1 MGLALRAWSTRSTDP
16 APFTCCTP
24 ITDNSCFL
32 GKFSLLKSE
41 GSLIIGMGAAASL
54 GFDDP
59 VAQHLRAVYES
70 KHGEM
75 GEAALFL
82 YMRELVAQG
91 AGAVPRAHP
100 RKADES
106 TVDDADYLPA
116 RVPIA
121 EAARALA
128 LPCPGDFPGGRASAT
143 PSASDAQM
151 AEDQAAVRRQ
161 ITVQLVGAKGAQRC
175 KSLHAVVW
183 WGAGGKATKT
193 AIVAGAARPGSTEG
207 DDGPEWIWQDGGEAP
222 IVVPLPPLALDIR
235 KCWLSIELI
244 DSTSGRFLGQ
254 AVLRH
259 KLVQLLEVRQRAA
272 QPDDNQQQQQPE
284 EEREEHGEQEQEQE
298 VGGKVVGYRKDGE
311 NRDGVEDICG
321 AKAEVEAKV
330 QNPLAPADIT
340 HPADQKEQQHQE
352 GRDVET
358 KEHKARSMREAKE
371 RTQEGDVSDVRTDRA
386 GNENGRA
393 ECDSEQ
399 QFPTDAAAAAAAAAE
414 SKSPAA
420 AITPL
425 ARAQKRARTSPSTL
439 NPTVMC
445 ALISRPGGS
454 KEEID
459 AVSGSLAL
467 KLEMKELPAK
477 QARFPLHIQVR
488 W

>member
-1 MGLALRAWSTRSTDP
+1 
-16 APFTCCTP
+16 
-24 ITDNSCFL
+24 
-32 GKFSLLKSE
+32 
-41 GSLIIGMGAAASL
+41 MGAAASL
-54 GFDDP
+54 GSFDDP

-82 YMRELVAQG
+82 HMRELVAQG
-91 AGAVPRAHP
+91 AGALPKGGAGVVPRAQP
-100 RKADES
+100 RKAGKADES
-106 TVDDADYLPA
+106 AVDDADYLPA

-128 LPCPGDFPGGRASAT
+128 LPCPGEFPGGRASAE
-143 PSASDAQM
+143 PGASDAQM

-183 WGAGGKATKT
+183 WGAGGNATKT

-207 DDGPEWIWQDGGEAP
+207 DGGMEWIWQDGGEAP
-222 IVVPLPPLALDIR
+222 IVVPLPPLASDIR

-259 KLVQLLEVRQRAA
+259 KLVQLLEVRQRAV
-272 QPDDNQQQQQPE
+272 QPDDNRQQQQPE
-284 EEREEHGEQEQEQE
+284 EEREEHEEQEQE
-298 VGGKVVGYRKDGE
+298 VGGEVAGYRKDGE
-311 NRDGVEDICG
+311 NRDGVEDICD

-330 QNPLAPADIT
+330 QNPLAPPDIT

-352 GRDVET
+352 GRDLET
-358 KEHKARSMREAKE
+358 KEHGARTMREAKE
-371 RTQEGDVSDVRTDRA
+371 GTQEGGVSDVRTDRA

-399 QFPTDAAAAAAAAAE
+399 QFPTDAAAAVAAE

-420 AITPL
+420 ATAPL
-425 ARAQKRARTSPSTL
+425 ARALKRARTPPSTL

-445 ALISRPGGS
+445 ALIPRPGGS

-459 AVSGSLAL
+459 AVSGGLAL